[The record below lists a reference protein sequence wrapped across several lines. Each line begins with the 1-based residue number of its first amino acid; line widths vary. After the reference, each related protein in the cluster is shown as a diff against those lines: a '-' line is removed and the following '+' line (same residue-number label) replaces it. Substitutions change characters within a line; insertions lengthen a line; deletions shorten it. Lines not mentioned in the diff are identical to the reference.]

1 MNDEVGHCEPGKH
14 VINFFFQKV
23 VKNDETA
30 LRELPIQDYTA
41 LNDFGASF

>member
-1 MNDEVGHCEPGKH
+1 MMKL
-14 VINFFFQKV
+14 VIVNRANMLLIFFQKV

-30 LRELPIQDYTA
+30 LTELPIQDYTA